1 MFRLDER
8 LERDTVA
15 LAKFPLCQ
23 LLLMND
29 SQYPWFILVPQE
41 AGLRELKELSVE
53 QRRQY
58 SLESDAICNLLQGE
72 FAAEKLNVAAL
83 GNLVPQLH
91 IHHIGRY
98 AKDPAWPQPVWGVHP
113 PVPYEPSALQE
124 RLQRTR
130 VGLEHAGFTIEWC
143 EGN

>member
-1 MFRLDER
+1 MFVLDER
-8 LERDTVA
+8 LEHDTVA
-15 LAKFPLCQ
+15 LAALPLCQ

-29 SQYPWFILVPQE
+29 SQYPWFILVPRKV
-41 AGLRELKELSVE
+41 GLRELKELDIE
-53 QRRQY
+53 RRRQY

-98 AKDPAWPQPVWGVHP
+98 ASDPAWPRPVWGVHP
-113 PVPYEPSALQE
+113 VTPYTPEALQQCM
-124 RLQRTR
+124 QRTR
-130 VGLEHAGFTIEWC
+130 VGLDHAGFAINWC
-143 EGN
+143 D